1 MFIMPVIDMEKT
13 GRNIITLRNN
23 VGLSV
28 RDLQNTFGFNS
39 PQAIYKWQR
48 GLALP
53 SIDNLVVLGK
63 IFGVRIDEIIVI
75 DNQN

>member
-1 MFIMPVIDMEKT
+1 MPVIDMEKT